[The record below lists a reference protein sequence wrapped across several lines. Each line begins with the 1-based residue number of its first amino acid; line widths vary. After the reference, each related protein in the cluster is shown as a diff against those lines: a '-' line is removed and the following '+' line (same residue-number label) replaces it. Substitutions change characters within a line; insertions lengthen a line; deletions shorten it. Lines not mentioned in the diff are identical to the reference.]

1 MAKDKDQDKDQEK
14 KQKPPQA
21 KKGKDGAPAAKGKGE
36 AEPIRWAYEGVEAP
50 RLKARYETEVVP
62 QLMQQFGYTN
72 LMQVPRVAKVVINMG
87 VGEAIAD
94 AKVLD
99 RAAQSLQTITGQK
112 PAVRKSK
119 HAIAAFR
126 TGQRSLRVGDSVG
139 LKVTLR
145 RARMWEFLDRLFNTA
160 LPRVRDFRGL
170 PVRAM
175 DGRGNYNIGV
185 REETIF
191 PEINLDRLD
200 TVRGMDIAITT
211 TAQTDEE
218 GLALLRALGCPVR
231 D

>member
-1 MAKDKDQDKDQEK
+1 MAKEQKAQQPK
-14 KQKPPQA
+14 KS
-21 KKGKDGAPAAKGKGE
+21 KDGAPAAKAKGE
-36 AEPIRWAYEGVEAP
+36 AEPIRWAYEGAEAP
-50 RLKARYETEVVP
+50 RLKLRYQTEIVP

-72 LMQVPRVAKVVINMG
+72 LFQVPRVEKVVINMG

-99 RAAQSLQTITGQK
+99 RAAASLQTITGQK
-112 PAVRKSK
+112 PAVRKSS

-145 RARMWEFLDRLFNTA
+145 RTRMWEFLDRLFMTA

-200 TVRGMDIAITT
+200 TVRGMDIAIAT
-211 TAQTDEE
+211 TARTDEE
-218 GLALLRALGCPVR
+218 GIALLKALGCPLR